1 MKVVLIKDQDGLGF
15 RGETVT
21 VSDGYARNYL
31 IPRAVALRANPAA
44 IRRAEEINRLAA
56 RKEVHVRSEAESKK
70 SKLDGTK
77 LEIEANAGDGGKL
90 FGSVTTADL
99 AARLNELDL
108 GFEIDRKD
116 VLMRAPLKAL
126 GVYTVPVKLFR
137 DVQSEVE
144 VWVVSNQPETPAE
157 PAVAAAPPAA
167 EEAPA
172 EADASAETEGAEEV
186 DEDAE
191 TTNT

>member
-15 RGETVT
+15 RGETVD
-21 VSDGYARNYL
+21 VSAGYARNYL
-31 IPRAVALRANPAA
+31 IPRAVALRATPAA
-44 IRRAEEINRLAA
+44 IRRAEEINRLAE
-56 RKEVHVRSEAESKK
+56 RKEVHVRSEAEARK
-70 SKLDGTK
+70 SKIDGTK
-77 LEIEANAGDGGKL
+77 LEIEANAGEGGKL

-99 AARLNELDL
+99 ASRLNELDL
-108 GFEIDRKD
+108 GFEVDRKD
-116 VLMRAPLKAL
+116 VLLRTPLKAL

-144 VWVVSNQPETPAE
+144 VWVVSNQPETPAQ
-157 PAVAAAPPAA
+157 PAAPAAPPAT

-172 EADASAETEGAEEV
+172 EADASAETEATEEV